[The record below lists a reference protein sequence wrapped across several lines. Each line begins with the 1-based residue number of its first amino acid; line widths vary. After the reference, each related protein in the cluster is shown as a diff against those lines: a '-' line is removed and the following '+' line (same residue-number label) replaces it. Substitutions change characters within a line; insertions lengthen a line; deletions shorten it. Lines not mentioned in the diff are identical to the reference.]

1 MPKEFLKQIVTLNI
15 CDMINMPVVSGT
27 GLYARINGQLLFSER
42 KDSHSQFRKKKRFRP
57 LKTLPSTYRIT
68 RNRFKCYDLQEHKAK
83 QYTTPK

>member
-42 KDSHSQFRKKKRFRP
+42 DDSHSQFRKKRFRP
-57 LKTLPSTYRIT
+57 LKTCQFYFNVHPPNHSEQIKVLRFT
-68 RNRFKCYDLQEHKAK
+68 R
-83 QYTTPK
+83 T